1 MWTVPE
7 SLPIQQTRVVR
18 SSDSVVVRH
27 QRATP
32 EEGSHMA
39 GRRIGIRQACDV
51 MEVVVGTR
59 NLRRQGGDAEE
70 D

>member
-1 MWTVPE
+1 
-7 SLPIQQTRVVR
+7 
-18 SSDSVVVRH
+18 
-27 QRATP
+27 
-32 EEGSHMA
+32 MA

-59 NLRRQGGDAEE
+59 NPRRQGGDAEE